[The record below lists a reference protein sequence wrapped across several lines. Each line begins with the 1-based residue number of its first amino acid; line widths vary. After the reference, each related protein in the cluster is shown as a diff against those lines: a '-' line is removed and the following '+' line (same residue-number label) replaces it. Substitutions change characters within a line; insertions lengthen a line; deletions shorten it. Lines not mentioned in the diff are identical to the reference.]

1 MDMQH
6 WYGRGLLR
14 RIALIALPL
23 GLVMG
28 GLSWAQENGTAG
40 GAAGAAGASAEG
52 TDASKAGMPPGA
64 AAAAKKP
71 WYELGMMPD
80 PILDQVLLYYL
91 SEARMGLTDIG
102 EVLDAASRV
111 KADDEYSWTR
121 EFSATAERMRATAE
135 AEEKAGHRIGAG
147 EAYLRASSYYRASLH
162 RHPDP
167 TAPEIKQMAV
177 KEVACF
183 TKAIA
188 LLKIPAEVVRIPY
201 EGTTL
206 PGYLFRSPTAGKKA
220 PILIVHQGR
229 DAWSEDDKYIAE
241 EAMARG
247 WDCLLF
253 DGPGMG
259 QTLRIQG
266 LPFRPDWEK
275 VITPVVDYAVRQPGI
290 DPKRI
295 ALMGISMGG
304 ALAPRAAAFEKRVK
318 LVIANP
324 GVLDWSRVY
333 TGFITE
339 RYPQL
344 ADMPEKDPAGF
355 NAIMSKVIDENPF
368 MRWGMRDS
376 MWKHGVTTPAQLMVE
391 MKKYTNRG
399 FAEKITAKTLV
410 IDGEAEEFGQAK
422 ELYDAL
428 RCPKDYLMFTAK
440 ETAQLHVQTGSTA
453 VSCQRIFAWLE
464 DNL

>member
-1 MDMQH
+1 MEMQT

-14 RIALIALPL
+14 RIALIVFPL
-23 GLVMG
+23 GLAIG
-28 GLSWAQENGTAG
+28 GLAWAQDGTAG
-40 GAAGAAGASAEG
+40 AQPGAAGGEAPK
-52 TDASKAGMPPGA
+52 TGMAPGA
-64 AAAAKKP
+64 AAAAQKP

-80 PILDQVLLYYL
+80 PILDQVLLFYL

-111 KADDEYSWTR
+111 KAEDEYSWAR
-121 EFSATAERMRATAE
+121 EFSATAERVRAAAE
-135 AEEKAGHRIGAG
+135 ADEKAGHRIGAG

-167 TAPEIKQMAV
+167 TAPEVKQMAAQ
-177 KEVACF
+177 ETACF
-183 TKAIA
+183 TRAIS
-188 LLKIPAEVVRIPY
+188 LLKLPVEVVRIPY

-206 PGYLFRSPTAGKKA
+206 PGYFFRSPTAGKKA
-220 PILIVHQGR
+220 PVLIAHQGR
-229 DAWSEDDKYIAE
+229 DAWAEDDKYIAE

-247 WDCLLF
+247 WNCLLF

-259 QTLRIQG
+259 QTLRLQG

-275 VITPVVDYAVRQPGI
+275 VITPVVDFAIRQRGV
-290 DPKRI
+290 DPARI

-304 ALAPRAAAFEKRVK
+304 ALVPRAAAFEKRVK

-339 RYPQL
+339 RYPQM
-344 ADMPEKDPAGF
+344 ADMPEKDPQGF
-355 NAIMSKVIDENPF
+355 NAIMGKVIDENPF
-368 MRWGMRDS
+368 MRWGMTDS
-376 MWKHGVTTPAQLMVE
+376 MWKHGSSTPAQFMTEIKRYNNKGIV
-391 MKKYTNRG
+391 
-399 FAEKITAKTLV
+399 EKITAKTLV
-410 IDGEAEEFGQAK
+410 IDGEAEEYGQAR
-422 ELYDAL
+422 ELFDAL
-428 RCPKDYLMFTAK
+428 RCPKDYLLFTAK
-440 ETAQLHVQTGSTA
+440 ETAQLHVQTGATA
-453 VSCQRIFAWLE
+453 VSVQRIFAWLE

>member
-1 MDMQH
+1 MEMQE

-14 RIALIALPL
+14 RMALVVLPF
-23 GLVMG
+23 GLAIG
-28 GLSWAQENGTAG
+28 GLPVGQQAWAQDGS
-40 GAAGAAGASAEG
+40 AGAAPPA
-52 TDASKAGMPPGA
+52 AGMPPGA
-64 AAAAKKP
+64 AAAAQKQ

-80 PILDQVLLYYL
+80 PVLDQVLLFYL

-102 EVLDAASRV
+102 EVLDAANRV

-121 EFSATAERMRATAE
+121 EFSATAERVRAAAE
-135 AEEKAGHRIGAG
+135 ADEKSGHRIGAG
-147 EAYLRASSYYRASLH
+147 EGYLRASSYFRASLH

-167 TAPEIKQMAV
+167 TAPEVKQLAA

-183 TKAIA
+183 TRAIS
-188 LLKIPAEVVRIPY
+188 LLKFPVEVVRIPY

-206 PGYLFRSPTAGKKA
+206 PGYYYRSPTAGKKA
-220 PILIVHQGR
+220 PILIAHQGR
-229 DAWSEDDKYIAE
+229 DAWAEDDKYIAE

-247 WDCLLF
+247 WNCLLF

-259 QTLRIQG
+259 QTLRLQG

-275 VITPVVDYAVRQPGI
+275 VITPVVDFVSRQPGV
-290 DPKRI
+290 DASRI

-304 ALAPRAAAFEKRVK
+304 ALVPRAAAFEKRLK

-339 RYPQL
+339 RYPQM
-344 ADMPEKDPAGF
+344 ADMPEKDPQGF
-355 NAIMSKVIDENPF
+355 NAIMNKVIDENPF

-376 MWKHGVTTPAQLMVE
+376 MWKHGSSTPAQFMTE
-391 MKKYTNRG
+391 IKRYTNKG
-399 FAEKITAKTLV
+399 IAEKITAKTLV
-410 IDGEAEEFGQAK
+410 IDGEAEEYGQAK
-422 ELYDAL
+422 ELFDAL
-428 RCPKDYLMFTAK
+428 RCPKDYLLFTAK
-440 ETAQLHVQTGSTA
+440 ETAQLHVQTGATA
-453 VSCQRIFAWLE
+453 VSVQRIFAWLE